1 MRSPTIRTVRRG
13 KPRRAPGPRY
23 TRHSYRVAIQRAC
36 RRAGIPL
43 WSPHQPDTPG
53 RRRFA
58 SSTGWR
64 RPRPCWA
71 TPTPRSRRSTP
82 SETSS
87 WPRGSCW
94 RWDDADPMA
103 TREVR
108 PTRRLRLPDPA
119 QEPRRRRGALAGRV
133 AGIDRPGCQGI
144 RRNEGACSRDR
155 AAAQPW
161 GLWIRPYDPAVRHD
175 QPRCEPGLRRELPG
189 PDRPLLQVTAILE
202 EGECVILRCPPD
214 RCPAE
219 VADLQEARSRLAP
232 VDLDQD
238 VQTIA
243 QHPDADAS
251 AGAGPLRYLPQV
263 GEIRT
268 GPLQVAV
275 TRTGEAYSKSSTR
288 SPGGPARSSSSKVT
302 VRSEYPTAR
311 PIGIPAPS
319 RRTDVVAS
327 RQGIAPSGRPA
338 PGGDPGSHCRP
349 KVSQASYPTTPTW

>member
-1 MRSPTIRTVRRG
+1 M
-13 KPRRAPGPRY
+13 
-23 TRHSYRVAIQRAC
+23 
-36 RRAGIPL
+36 
-43 WSPHQPDTPG
+43 
-53 RRRFA
+53 
-58 SSTGWR
+58 
-64 RPRPCWA
+64 
-71 TPTPRSRRSTP
+71 
-82 SETSS
+82 
-87 WPRGSCW
+87 
-94 RWDDADPMA
+94 
-103 TREVR
+103 
-108 PTRRLRLPDPA
+108 
-119 QEPRRRRGALAGRV
+119 
-133 AGIDRPGCQGI
+133 
-144 RRNEGACSRDR
+144 
-155 AAAQPW
+155 
-161 GLWIRPYDPAVRHD
+161 
-175 QPRCEPGLRRELPG
+175 
-189 PDRPLLQVTAILE
+189 
-202 EGECVILRCPPD
+202 ILRCPPD